1 MCAKKKQVAIASISI
16 YCVTRRHLHLVE
28 LKPHGTHFEEQFWRT
43 VKSEDTNLGILF
55 PVRLK
60 VKESKSDEKKEQRTP
75 NTTALTLLLFDLW

>member
-1 MCAKKKQVAIASISI
+1 M
-16 YCVTRRHLHLVE
+16 E
-28 LKPHGTHFEEQFWRT
+28 LKSHGTHVEEQFWRT

-75 NTTALTLLLFDLW
+75 NTTLLTLLLFDL